1 MATYT
6 IFAGVNGAG
15 KTSIYKSTYYE
26 QNKDEK
32 RINTDE
38 MVARIGS
45 WKDSNL
51 QMKCARE
58 AAKLIKTY
66 IDEGIS
72 FNQETT
78 LSGRSIINNIKRAKQ
93 KEYTIIL
100 NYIGVDTP
108 EIAKERVDLRVRKGG
123 HGIPHEDIDRRYFES
138 LENLNKIISI
148 CDEINIYDNTDIF
161 KLVDCIDQGKLV
173 WKEDELPDWIKSKI
187 SEL

>member
-58 AAKLIKTY
+58 AVKLIRTY
-66 IDEGIS
+66 INEEKS

-78 LSGRSIINNIKRAKQ
+78 LSGRSIINNIKKAKQ
-93 KEYTIIL
+93 KGYIIIL
-100 NYIGVDTP
+100 NYIGVDTS
-108 EIAKERVDLRVRKGG
+108 ETAKARVDLRVRKGG
-123 HGIPHEDIDRRYFES
+123 HGIPHEDIERRYFES
-138 LENLNKIISI
+138 LENLTKIISI

-161 KLVDCIDQGKLV
+161 KLVACIEQGELV
-173 WKEDELPDWIKSKI
+173 WKDEILPLSLIHI
-187 SEL
+187 